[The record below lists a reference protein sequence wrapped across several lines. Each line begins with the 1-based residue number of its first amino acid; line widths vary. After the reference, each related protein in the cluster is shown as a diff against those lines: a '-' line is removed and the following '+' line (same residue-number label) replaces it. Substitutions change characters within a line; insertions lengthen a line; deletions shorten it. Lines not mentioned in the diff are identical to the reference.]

1 MPPDPQE
8 RAGDPVELQEG
19 TRLLERYT
27 IIDRVGS
34 GGMASIYRAM
44 DDRLDRV
51 VCVKLLRLVLEGSGS
66 TAGGSVYQATYSHF
80 LQEALALSKLQHP
93 NTLRIYDFGYLDGP
107 NGRPFQISEYLDA
120 GNLEGRVRRGG
131 VITRDEMERILERI
145 TDAVTEAHQHRILH
159 RDIKPSNILFARIGE
174 TLVPKLADFGI
185 ARSELKKQPRPGD
198 PRAEKEDEDEPG
210 SLSTVALFSPRW
222 AAPEQLCGAEEGPA
236 TDVYALGLL
245 TMFML
250 TGRAPFDDKD
260 VRATFNVRVRSD
272 ELLQQRLRERAA
284 DPNVVGV
291 LLEAMTADPQ
301 ARIPS
306 AAEFFDRV
314 KSALHARP
322 AEVQAP
328 PPASFPRDLPPMRPK
343 HDSVTVELESLNT
356 DDGQPE
362 PAPPPERTKLVGSYR
377 VRLVDVSEVLE
388 LTRENPTLGEL
399 KIRVTMLVVNSE
411 LRLNIKG
418 LNCFVSWADRAG
430 RPTPAIVA
438 QQDGTL
444 DLISARREHVGRVSW
459 TFGTSAHTGRLFVVD
474 GQELVIPYSEATHAV
489 VLHLG
494 DDRELVAMCRRA

>member
-1 MPPDPQE
+1 MPPDSQE
-8 RAGDPVELQEG
+8 HGGPDPVELVEG
-19 TRLLERYT
+19 TRLLDRYT

-131 VITRDEMERILERI
+131 VLAKEEIERIHERM
-145 TDAVTEAHQHRILH
+145 TGAVTEAHQHRIIH

-185 ARSELKKQPRPGD
+185 ARSELKKQPRPGKRD
-198 PRAEKEDEDEPG
+198 DDEPS

-250 TGRAPFDDKD
+250 TGRAPFDDID

-272 ELLQQRLRERAA
+272 ELLRQRMRERAV
-284 DPNVVGV
+284 DPNIVTV
-291 LLEAMTADPQ
+291 LMAAMTADPR
-301 ARIPS
+301 ARVQS
-306 AAEFFDRV
+306 AAEFFDRLRT
-314 KSALHARP
+314 ALNPPGMKP
-322 AEVQAP
+322 AAP
-328 PPASFPRDLPPMRPK
+328 LPLPRLPPMRPK
-343 HDSVTVELESLNT
+343 QDSVTVELESAKEQN
-356 DDGQPE
+356 GGVA
-362 PAPPPERTKLVGSYR
+362 PAPPPERTKIVGGYR
-377 VRLVDVSEVLE
+377 VRLVEVNEVLE
-388 LTRENPTLGEL
+388 LTRANPTIGEL
-399 KIRVTMLVVNSE
+399 KLRFTMLAVNNTP

-418 LNCFVSWADRAG
+418 LNCFVAWAERGG

-438 QQDGTL
+438 QQDGAL
-444 DLISARREHVGRVSW
+444 DLISAHREHVGRVSW
-459 TFGTSAHTGRLFVVD
+459 TFGTSTHTGRLFVVD

-494 DDRELVAMCRRA
+494 DDRELVAMCRRG